1 MMTTRTIIC
10 MSCRYSLNERR
21 KTSAVHVMVRFK
33 SSDLSEDKS
42 GDAPSLK
49 AITLNEGLA
58 YKFYWRMGVH
68 NYCMNYDG
76 SFLGE
81 SMPYNDI
88 AIALKASIPSNLC
101 KENYRVK
108 LGVKSQLIVNDEGKL
123 IDKEYVSNMNIVS
136 VDNKSYSSIKQYE
149 EDMENLFYAV

>member
-1 MMTTRTIIC
+1 MKI
-10 MSCRYSLNERR
+10 L
-21 KTSAVHVMVRFK
+21 
-33 SSDLSEDKS
+33 

-68 NYCMNYDG
+68 NYCINYDG

-81 SMPYNDI
+81 SMPYNDM

-101 KENYRVK
+101 KDIYKVK
-108 LGVKSQLIVNDEGKL
+108 LGVRSQLIVNDDGKL
-123 IDKEYVSNMNIVS
+123 IDKEYVSNINNVS
-136 VDNKSYSSIKQYE
+136 VDNSSYSSIKQYE
-149 EDMENLFYAV
+149 DTMENLFYAV